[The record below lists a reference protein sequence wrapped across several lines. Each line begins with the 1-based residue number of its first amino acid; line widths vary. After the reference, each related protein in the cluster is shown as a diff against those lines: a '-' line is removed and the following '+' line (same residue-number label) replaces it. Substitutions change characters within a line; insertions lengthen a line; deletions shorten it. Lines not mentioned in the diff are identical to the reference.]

1 MTLSYA
7 QAQATGGSTNSHAAS
22 PVQHALL
29 NPPSAAKT
37 EGEQASAIA
46 SAQSSPAFEAFAPP
60 GFLRV
65 LHDYCVQASQASV
78 YHELIAVL
86 QPQAKDAALP
96 TTPAW
101 AAIDSLPALLQC
113 PTLGLELGLAL
124 KPEHLGPAGQV
135 LIHCT
140 SLGDAVQ
147 RLGRYAYFWGDLGR
161 SCISQQ
167 QGWAYDSLEW
177 PRHAPCPQPPA
188 LLEQVWAAATV
199 SLARELARN
208 PNLVWQAEFRFAA
221 PPPAQRQAYTDF
233 FGCSP
238 RFGAASTQL
247 VFAAHY
253 LQLPIRMGNLALREL
268 AQSQA
273 DALLQQQAQQS
284 YKLTTAIRA
293 YFAASLERHAEAG
306 ETFAA
311 APNHAA
317 VFLQETV
324 AQGLGLSTRTLHR
337 RLAQQGLQFRQ
348 ILDSWRYEQAQ
359 LFLQQPDWALG
370 EIAARLGYAEQSN
383 FQHAFK
389 RWSGISPGAF
399 RAQMLAHSQM
409 PSDSPS

>member
-7 QAQATGGSTNSHAAS
+7 QAQATGGSTNSHATS
-22 PVQHALL
+22 PVQHALF

-46 SAQSSPAFEAFAPP
+46 SAQNSPAFEAFAPP

-65 LHDYCVQASQASV
+65 LHDYCVQAGQASV

-96 TTPAW
+96 ATPAW

-199 SLARELARN
+199 SLARELAR
-208 PNLVWQAEFRFAA
+208 
-221 PPPAQRQAYTDF
+221 D
-233 FGCSP
+233 
-238 RFGAASTQL
+238 
-247 VFAAHY
+247 
-253 LQLPIRMGNLALREL
+253 LRRS
-268 AQSQA
+268 QSQRIA
-273 DALLQQQAQQS
+273 AQQNPDGS
-284 YKLTTAIRA
+284 KPPSQTA
-293 YFAASLERHAEAG
+293 
-306 ETFAA
+306 
-311 APNHAA
+311 
-317 VFLQETV
+317 
-324 AQGLGLSTRTLHR
+324 
-337 RLAQQGLQFRQ
+337 
-348 ILDSWRYEQAQ
+348 
-359 LFLQQPDWALG
+359 
-370 EIAARLGYAEQSN
+370 
-383 FQHAFK
+383 
-389 RWSGISPGAF
+389 
-399 RAQMLAHSQM
+399 
-409 PSDSPS
+409 